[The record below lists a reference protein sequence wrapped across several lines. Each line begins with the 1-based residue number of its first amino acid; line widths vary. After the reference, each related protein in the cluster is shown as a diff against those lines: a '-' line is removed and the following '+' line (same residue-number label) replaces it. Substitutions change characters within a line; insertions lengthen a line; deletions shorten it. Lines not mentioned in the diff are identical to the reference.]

1 MKSAAIVARIAV
13 SAPYRA
19 TYDYIEIFDFVLYLY
34 RLFPVLSRTCDIL
47 LYIFTLRKYYIV

>member
-34 RLFPVLSRTCDIL
+34 RHFPVLSRTCGIL
-47 LYIFTLRKYYIV
+47 L